1 MTKRNLVIGTAW
13 GYKTDL
19 IAVFVES
26 WKKYQAHN
34 SEMILLVEP
43 DIAQDKINYLLES
56 GVDVR
61 FYTAGYFIPSAIH
74 NTRYF
79 KYLDILLE
87 ERGNYD
93 RVFHCDVRD
102 VAFQGDIFEQVPAPT
117 DGSADLFVNEED
129 PRFNLGERFNKYIL
143 TTNYGEAVAKE
154 LEPNRI
160 LCSGTTLGSQEDI
173 IKYIVTLMNQRDI
186 KKMMEVGGIPDEQ
199 GPYNYIFHKNLI
211 PHTKLENGV
220 GVGTICLVTPDDVKI
235 LDDGRVSVYGEVPAV
250 IHQWDRHCVTE
261 PNLPVHY
268 TNLYLKDLGYVIPI
282 QPERR

>member
-1 MTKRNLVIGTAW
+1 MDKPNLILCTGW
-13 GYKTDL
+13 GYKVDL
-19 IAVFVES
+19 IAIFVES
-26 WKKYQAHN
+26 WKKYQKATAD
-34 SEMILLVEP
+34 MIMLVEP
-43 DIAQDKINYLLES
+43 DIKQDKLNYLLDS

-87 ERGNYD
+87 ERGQYN

-102 VAFQGDIFEQVPAPT
+102 VAFQGDIFEEIQATPDQV
-117 DGSADLFVNEED
+117 DLFVNEED
-129 PRFNLGERFNKYIL
+129 PEANLGERFNKYIL

-160 LCSGTTLGSQEDI
+160 LCSGTTLGSQEMMI
-173 IKYIVTLMNQRDI
+173 QYIVTLMNQRDI

-211 PHTKLENGV
+211 PHTKLENGT
-220 GVGTICLVTPDDVKI
+220 GVGTLCLVHPNQLKV
-235 LDDGRVSVYGEVPAV
+235 LDDGRVTVYGKLPSV
-250 IHQWDRHCVTE
+250 IHQWDRHNQI
-261 PNLPVHY
+261 PHLINHY
-268 TNLYLKDLGYVIPI
+268 SNLYLKELGYVL
-282 QPERR
+282 

>member
-1 MTKRNLVIGTAW
+1 MDKPNLILCTGW
-13 GYKTDL
+13 GYKVDL
-19 IAVFVES
+19 IAIFVES
-26 WKKYQAHN
+26 WKKYQKATAD
-34 SEMILLVEP
+34 MIMLVEP
-43 DIAQDKINYLLES
+43 DIKQDKLNYLLEA

-87 ERGNYD
+87 ERGQYN

-102 VAFQGDIFEQVPAPT
+102 VAFQGDIFEEIQAKPGQV
-117 DGSADLFVNEED
+117 DLFVNEED
-129 PRFNLGERFNKYIL
+129 PEANLGERFNKYIL

-160 LCSGTTLGSQEDI
+160 LCSGTTLGSQEMMI
-173 IKYIVTLMNQRDI
+173 QYIVTLMNQRDI

-211 PHTKLENGV
+211 PHTKLENGT
-220 GVGTICLVTPDDVKI
+220 GVGTLCLVHPNQLKV
-235 LDDGRVSVYGEVPAV
+235 LDDGRVSVYGKLPSV
-250 IHQWDRHCVTE
+250 IHQWDRHNQT
-261 PNLPVHY
+261 PHLINHY
-268 TNLYLKDLGYVIPI
+268 SNLYLKELGYVL
-282 QPERR
+282 

>member
-1 MTKRNLVIGTAW
+1 MTKNLIICTGW
-13 GYKTDL
+13 GYKVDL

-26 WKKYQAHN
+26 WKKYQA
-34 SEMILLVEP
+34 ETADLIMLVEP
-43 DIAQDKINYLLES
+43 DIAQDKLNYLLES

-87 ERGNYD
+87 QRGQYD

-102 VAFQGDIFEQVPAPT
+102 VAFQGDIFAEIQPQEGQV
-117 DGSADLFVNEED
+117 DLFVNEED
-129 PRFNLGERFNKYIL
+129 SRANLGERFNKYIL

-160 LCSGTTLGSQEDI
+160 LCSGTTLGSQEMMI
-173 IKYIVTLMNQRDI
+173 QYIVTLMNQRDI

-199 GPYNYIFHKNLI
+199 GPYNYLFHKNLI
-211 PHTKLENGV
+211 PNTKLENGI
-220 GVGTICLVTPDDVKI
+220 GVGTLCLCPPDDLKI
-235 LDDGRVSVYGEVPAV
+235 LDDGRVSVYGRIPSV
-250 IHQWDRHCVTE
+250 IHQWDRHILTPHL
-261 PNLPVHY
+261 PNHY
-268 TNLYLKDLGYVIPI
+268 SNLYLKELGYVL
-282 QPERR
+282 

>member
-1 MTKRNLVIGTAW
+1 MDKPNLILCTGW
-13 GYKTDL
+13 GYKVDL
-19 IAVFVES
+19 IAIFVES
-26 WKKYQAHN
+26 WKKYQKATAD
-34 SEMILLVEP
+34 MIMLVEP
-43 DIAQDKINYLLES
+43 DIKQDKLNYLLDS

-87 ERGNYD
+87 ERGQYN

-102 VAFQGDIFEQVPAPT
+102 VAFQGDIFEEIQATPDQV
-117 DGSADLFVNEED
+117 DLFVNEED
-129 PRFNLGERFNKYIL
+129 PEANLGERFNKYIL

-160 LCSGTTLGSQEDI
+160 LCSGTTLGSQEMMI
-173 IKYIVTLMNQRDI
+173 QYIVTLMNQRDI

-211 PHTKLENGV
+211 PHTKLENGT
-220 GVGTICLVTPDDVKI
+220 GVGTLCLVHPNQLKV
-235 LDDGRVSVYGEVPAV
+235 LDDGRVTVYGKLPSV
-250 IHQWDRHCVTE
+250 IHQWDRH
-261 PNLPVHY
+261 NLTPHLINHY
-268 TNLYLKDLGYVIPI
+268 SNLYLKELGYVL
-282 QPERR
+282 

>member
-1 MTKRNLVIGTAW
+1 
-13 GYKTDL
+13 
-19 IAVFVES
+19 
-26 WKKYQAHN
+26 
-34 SEMILLVEP
+34 
-43 DIAQDKINYLLES
+43 LEA

-102 VAFQGDIFEQVPAPT
+102 VAFQGNIFEEIKAQPGQV
-117 DGSADLFVNEED
+117 DLFVNEED
-129 PRFNLGERFNKYIL
+129 SRANLSERFNKYIL

-160 LCSGTTLGSQEDI
+160 LCSGTTLGSQEMMI
-173 IKYIVTLMNQRDI
+173 TYIVTLMNQRDI

-199 GPYNYIFHKNLI
+199 GPYNYLFHKNLI
-211 PHTKLENGV
+211 PNTKLENGT
-220 GVGTICLVTPDDVKI
+220 GVGTLCLCPPDDLKI
-235 LDDGRVSVYGEVPAV
+235 LDDGRVSVYGNIPSV
-250 IHQWDRHCVTE
+250 IHQWDRHILTPHL
-261 PNLPVHY
+261 PNHY
-268 TNLYLKDLGYVIPI
+268 SNLYLKELGYVL
-282 QPERR
+282 

>member
-1 MTKRNLVIGTAW
+1 MANNLILCTGW
-13 GYKTDL
+13 SYKTDL

-26 WKKYQAHN
+26 WKKYQKATAD
-34 SEMILLVEP
+34 MIMLVEP
-43 DIAQDKINYLLES
+43 DIKQDKLNYLLEA

-87 ERGNYD
+87 ERGQYD

-102 VAFQGDIFEQVPAPT
+102 VAFQGDIFEEIKPKEGEV
-117 DGSADLFVNEED
+117 DLFVNEED
-129 PRFNLGERFNKYIL
+129 PAANLGERFNKYIL

-160 LCSGTTLGSQEDI
+160 LCSGTTLGSQESMI
-173 IKYIVTLMNQRDI
+173 SYIVTLMNQRDI

-199 GPYNYIFHKNLI
+199 GPYNYLFHKNLI
-211 PHTKLENGV
+211 PHTKLENGI
-220 GVGTICLVTPDDVKI
+220 GVGTLCLVHPKELKV
-235 LDDGRVSVYGEVPAV
+235 LEDGRVTVYGKLPSV
-250 IHQWDRHCVTE
+250 IHQWDRH
-261 PNLPVHY
+261 NLQPHLINHY
-268 TNLYLKDLGYVIPI
+268 SDLYLKELGYVL
-282 QPERR
+282 